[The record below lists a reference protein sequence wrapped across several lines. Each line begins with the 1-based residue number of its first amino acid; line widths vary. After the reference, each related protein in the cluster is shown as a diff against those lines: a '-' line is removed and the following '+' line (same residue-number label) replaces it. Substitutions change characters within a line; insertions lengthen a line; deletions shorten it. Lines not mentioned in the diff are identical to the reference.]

1 MTNQVISNPDPE
13 AITSYITTTFPNTDV
28 VTIEGG
34 SFFSLDPERH
44 FPNFATIVWNDDF
57 DKASNLSRP
66 GFFRLNIGLSR
77 ETFERLVGS
86 IDDPDYTAVDQFL
99 PHPDYARQHYVSIV
113 NPSAMTFQE
122 VIVPL
127 LAEAHDRLAAQR
139 ARHGK

>member
-1 MTNQVISNPDPE
+1 MTIPHSPEPDPE
-13 AITSYITTTFPNTDV
+13 TIATYIMTTFPNTDV

-44 FPNFATIVWNDDF
+44 FPNFATIVWTDEF
-57 DKASNLSRP
+57 DQASNLSRP

-77 ETFERLVGS
+77 ATFERLVGS
-86 IDDPDYTAVDQFL
+86 IVEPDYKAVDVLL

-113 NPSAMTFQE
+113 NPSAPTFE
-122 VIVPL
+122 ELIVPL

-139 ARHGK
+139 ARHAK